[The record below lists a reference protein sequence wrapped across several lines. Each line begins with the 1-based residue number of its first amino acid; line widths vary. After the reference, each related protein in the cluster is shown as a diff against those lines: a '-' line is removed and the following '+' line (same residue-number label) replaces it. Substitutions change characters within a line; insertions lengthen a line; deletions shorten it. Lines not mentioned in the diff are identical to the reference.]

1 MKNDLPKAEP
11 EYSQHLRDGG
21 CGETQ
26 VNGSQHSQEVEH
38 GLVEAA
44 LSLDDK
50 QDGGVY
56 NECNQIHSTKRKANP
71 DVDVF

>member
-1 MKNDLPKAEP
+1 MKNDLPESKP
-11 EYSQHLRDGG
+11 EYAQHLRDGG

-26 VNGSQHSQEVEH
+26 VNGSQHSQKVEH

-50 QDGGVY
+50 QDGEISY
-56 NECNQIHSTKRKANP
+56 ERNQIHNNKRKANP
-71 DVDVF
+71 DVHVF